1 MALLVNGLMV
11 VVVQVST
18 FMVLQEVTVCVVVM
32 ALMQRTLL
40 KQAVVVAVGMVAQV
54 ELGLCFLNTGVHE
67 PL

>member
-18 FMVLQEVTVCVVVM
+18 FMVLQEVMVCVVVM